1 MADPGHP
8 ALRTLREQFPDDDP
22 DAAPDSRAMDRTN
35 WIWRT
40 PEGPCL
46 VWQAISLRP
55 SFRPDVRLLF
65 FQADEKTS
73 APLLTRPPQAAAARR
88 RPTSRPAPGGPETRC
103 SPASCCAA
111 TATRR

>member
-1 MADPGHP
+1 MADPDHP
-8 ALRTLREQFPDDDP
+8 ALRTLREQLPDDDP

-40 PEGPCL
+40 LEGPYL

-73 APLLTRPPQAAAARR
+73 APSPTRPSQAAAA
-88 RPTSRPAPGGPETRC
+88 PAPADQPGGPVTRC
-103 SPASCCAA
+103 SSASCCAA